1 MAGVQLYNVHQQV
14 SEADVASLRWLA
26 DDVSR
31 SFFKS
36 SINVD
41 VRWGIPS
48 ASEAAEP
55 KLDIEPLSK
64 EMKARLQSAVMS
76 ITSHDFTQAKKDLAP
91 LFDIEHEEA
100 SKLYVKVLQKL
111 GDPNWETIARKIN
124 RVSTDTLFVPAGS
137 TESRDGTS
145 VVILHQSLSK
155 SLGYN
160 APRCVIQYVIH
171 HEYLHM
177 HFETDPCDPHPQLF
191 RRFDQC
197 FPQRKRCI
205 SWLKKNHF
213 TTLED

>member
-1 MAGVQLYNVHQQV
+1 MAAPRYNVHQEV

-36 SINVD
+36 AITVD

-55 KLDIEPLSK
+55 KVDIEPLNT
-64 EMKARLQSAVMS
+64 EMKTRLQAAVTS
-76 ITSHDFTQAKKDLAP
+76 IKKHDFNQAKKDLEP
-91 LFDIEHEEA
+91 LFRIGHEEA

-111 GDPNWETIARKIN
+111 GDPKWETIARDIN

-137 TESRDGTS
+137 TESRDGAL
-145 VVILHQSLSK
+145 VIIVHQSLSK

-160 APRCVIQYVIH
+160 APRCVIQYVLH

-177 HFETDPCDPHPQLF
+177 HFQTDPVDPHPQLF
-191 RRFDQC
+191 RRFDKC
-197 FPQRKRCI
+197 FPQRQRCI